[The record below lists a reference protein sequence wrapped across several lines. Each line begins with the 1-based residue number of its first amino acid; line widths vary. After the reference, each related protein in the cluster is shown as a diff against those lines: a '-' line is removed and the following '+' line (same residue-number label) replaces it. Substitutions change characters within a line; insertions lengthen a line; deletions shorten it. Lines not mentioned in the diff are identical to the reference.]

1 MTRQN
6 LSIGLALFMTLF
18 LAACSDQEDVN
29 VGDQNA
35 KEAKARAVKVI
46 EAQKQSF
53 APIVETLGSLKA
65 KSETT
70 LASEASGTISHIYVK
85 EGDYVKNGDLLLQFD
100 PNNNLTTVSL
110 ENARQAFNNSD
121 SLYNLTLSSA
131 ESAKKTAE
139 LSVEQAVISLETAK
153 KSDSSTDISVE
164 EQIDSVETGIEN
176 ARVDLELAEKALK
189 DEKENMAKAEKNFMQ
204 NAKNTFSSSRVIF
217 LSDLQKA
224 DEILGVTDQ
233 NSNINNHF
241 EGVLAARNPA
251 LLPEAK
257 IIFKRSNAV
266 LKELDTIFDN
276 VDSLEKANEAI
287 ERTVEIADSVRD
299 LLDIVDEIL
308 QNTITTANF
317 PSAELAGMKAD
328 TSGRKT
334 ALEGQITALTSVS
347 QGISDFL
354 IQSPQAIKSRE
365 LTVEVKKNALKQ
377 AKHNLENTKASL
389 DIQKIGT
396 SSQIEIAEKTLKSAN
411 LQLESVMNQN
421 KIAIQN
427 AKSARDSAKKQLESA
442 LLSYSKL
449 NVTSPVS
456 GVVISSMKEIGDT
469 VGQGVGLF
477 IVAEVDTLIFET
489 EIAAEYASKLHLVD
503 EVEIYSV
510 DENNPKKGKIVN
522 IAPNANEQTRKVKI
536 EIEVDNSDKTLFAN
550 TFAKAK
556 VKAKEQE
563 GILAI
568 PLKALFSKNPPT
580 VYVIT
585 DNIVEKRIIH
595 TGNRG
600 STYIE
605 VLSGVEEGEM
615 IVRENTLNLE
625 NGDKVEIIQES
636 EEPNQEAQEQ

>member
-233 NSNINNHF
+233 NSNINN
-241 EGVLAARNPA
+241 
-251 LLPEAK
+251 
-257 IIFKRSNAV
+257 
-266 LKELDTIFDN
+266 
-276 VDSLEKANEAI
+276 
-287 ERTVEIADSVRD
+287 
-299 LLDIVDEIL
+299 
-308 QNTITTANF
+308 
-317 PSAELAGMKAD
+317 
-328 TSGRKT
+328 
-334 ALEGQITALTSVS
+334 
-347 QGISDFL
+347 
-354 IQSPQAIKSRE
+354 
-365 LTVEVKKNALKQ
+365 
-377 AKHNLENTKASL
+377 
-389 DIQKIGT
+389 
-396 SSQIEIAEKTLKSAN
+396 
-411 LQLESVMNQN
+411 
-421 KIAIQN
+421 
-427 AKSARDSAKKQLESA
+427 
-442 LLSYSKL
+442 
-449 NVTSPVS
+449 
-456 GVVISSMKEIGDT
+456 
-469 VGQGVGLF
+469 
-477 IVAEVDTLIFET
+477 
-489 EIAAEYASKLHLVD
+489 
-503 EVEIYSV
+503 
-510 DENNPKKGKIVN
+510 
-522 IAPNANEQTRKVKI
+522 
-536 EIEVDNSDKTLFAN
+536 
-550 TFAKAK
+550 
-556 VKAKEQE
+556 
-563 GILAI
+563 
-568 PLKALFSKNPPT
+568 
-580 VYVIT
+580 
-585 DNIVEKRIIH
+585 
-595 TGNRG
+595 
-600 STYIE
+600 
-605 VLSGVEEGEM
+605 
-615 IVRENTLNLE
+615 
-625 NGDKVEIIQES
+625 
-636 EEPNQEAQEQ
+636 